1 MCIVILHDLAEHKL
15 IHPPKWLPDN
25 TAYLAIVGS
34 ESYGANLPGTSD
46 QDLQGFCIPPKSDV
60 FPHLRGEI
68 PGFGRQHQRFGDWQE
83 HKVTRSRVKKLCA
96 DLNISTLTSLED
108 VEAEIKRREIG

>member
-1 MCIVILHDLAEHKL
+1 MILHDLAEHKL
-15 IHPPKWLPDN
+15 IHPPRWLPDN

-46 QDLQGFCIPPKSDV
+46 QDLQGFCTPPKSDV

-83 HKVTRSRVKKLCA
+83 HKIRDNGREFDFVFLPVSETLMLPTKA
-96 DLNISTLTSLED
+96 WNFSTQ
-108 VEAEIKRREIG
+108 VRKHI